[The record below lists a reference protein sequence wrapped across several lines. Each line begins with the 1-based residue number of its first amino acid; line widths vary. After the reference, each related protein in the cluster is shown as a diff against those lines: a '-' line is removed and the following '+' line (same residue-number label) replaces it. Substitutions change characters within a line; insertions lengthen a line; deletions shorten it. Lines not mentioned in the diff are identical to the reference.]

1 MLPLLYH
8 EYILDI
14 KRCYNERE
22 QLITETKTLEIEGI
36 RVLFVRSR
44 RAKRISVSITPFHG
58 VRVSVPYSSSYSQ
71 AENFIISKM
80 GWIKRHL
87 EKIKHYESVA
97 ESVKKPESMAGTDIA
112 VAKRKI
118 EARLGILAERY
129 GFAYNRVTIRRQK
142 TRWGSCSVKN
152 NISLN
157 INLVS
162 LPGELMDYIILHE
175 LLHTRIKDHSP
186 RFWAEM
192 DKMVGDSRLM
202 RRRLKNYTGLLSI

>member
-71 AENFIISKM
+71 AENFTISKM

-97 ESVKKPESMAGTDIA
+97 ESVKKPEYGRPDMA
-112 VAKRKI
+112 VAKRK
-118 EARLGILAERY
+118 
-129 GFAYNRVTIRRQK
+129 
-142 TRWGSCSVKN
+142 
-152 NISLN
+152 
-157 INLVS
+157 
-162 LPGELMDYIILHE
+162 
-175 LLHTRIKDHSP
+175 
-186 RFWAEM
+186 
-192 DKMVGDSRLM
+192 
-202 RRRLKNYTGLLSI
+202 LKQDWNTGRKVWICL